1 MIGPLGVGKTTLLQR
16 CDLPDAILPL
26 FEDLEPLLSSI
37 SRWRE
42 NPSERSFFIQTAY
55 YLNSRRQIIEGS
67 SARRFVISDFSLTF
81 HHFGYSH
88 MMQESNLL
96 TALEIEVLDALY
108 SALTSM
114 LPPVIG
120 VIYCHASADAILQR
134 IVQRG
139 RAEEQGNSEV
149 VQHLLRRMAALR
161 DSEPAEVLDL
171 DTEQLNEHDTSRN
184 IRCFVDTVCNY
195 ASES

>member
-1 MIGPLGVGKTTLLQR
+1 
-16 CDLPDAILPL
+16 
-26 FEDLEPLLSSI
+26 
-37 SRWRE
+37 
-42 NPSERSFFIQTAY
+42 
-55 YLNSRRQIIEGS
+55 
-67 SARRFVISDFSLTF
+67 
-81 HHFGYSH
+81 
-88 MMQESNLL
+88 
-96 TALEIEVLDALY
+96 
-108 SALTSM
+108 M

-184 IRCFVDTVCNY
+184 IKEIAEKLNIQALIMRKCI
-195 ASES
+195 